1 MLTEDLRVLAGLQES
16 TAQHNPLPEYIT
28 EIQQAQKAD
37 ELRKEKS
44 TYTVASNF
52 ELFKSKM
59 DKFKAIFEMIDSVT
73 SKDNTSTFIN
83 GIMESKYSKL
93 QQFVDIVLN
102 DSMAQS
108 ILFLEN
114 NYNLIEK
121 EILVI
126 HNINEHIEEDSV
138 DTYFVS
144 NLISSK
150 GHHGIRFNLF
160 KNKDLTEQIGT
171 EIPYGTQIV
180 SISENF
186 SLIKL
191 DGKKIY
197 SSLTREDLK
206 NLENKGLLL

>member
-16 TAQHNPLPEYIT
+16 TSQHNPLPEYIT
-28 EIQQAQKAD
+28 EVQQIQKDEEIRKAN
-37 ELRKEKS
+37 S

-52 ELFKSKM
+52 DLFRTKM
-59 DKFKAIFEMIDSVT
+59 TKFKAMFEMMDKLMNST
-73 SKDNTSTFIN
+73 NASTFVN

-93 QQFVDIVLN
+93 QEFAEITLN
-102 DSMAQS
+102 ESMAQA

-114 NYNLIEK
+114 NFVLIER
-121 EILVI
+121 EIFKI
-126 HNINEHIEEDSV
+126 NSINEMIDEDKAE
-138 DTYFVS
+138 TYFVS

-150 GHHGIRFNLF
+150 GHHGIRFNLYE
-160 KNKDLTEQIGT
+160 NKDLTNQIGD

-180 SISENF
+180 SIAEGLS
-186 SLIKL
+186 IVKL

-206 NLENKGLLL
+206 QLEDKGLLL